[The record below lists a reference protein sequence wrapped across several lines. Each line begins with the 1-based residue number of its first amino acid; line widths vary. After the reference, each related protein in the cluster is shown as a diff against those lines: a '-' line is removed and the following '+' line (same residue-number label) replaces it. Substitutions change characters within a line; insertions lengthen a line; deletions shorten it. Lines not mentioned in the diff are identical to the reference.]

1 MATLVGMTD
10 IITLTGIVAT
20 PPKAMRTNSGLT
32 ICSFRLASSHRR
44 FDRTRNEWVDGDT
57 NWFTVTTFRH
67 LADNVAAS
75 LAKGEHILV
84 VGRLR
89 VRAWESGDRSGTTV
103 EVDAE
108 AIGHDLL
115 WGRTQFTKVPPPRT
129 SAGPSDPARDLSASQ
144 EPAEPPRTDLASP
157 LTASAPLVPSSLS
170 AASAPL
176 VPNAWPSSPTEAG
189 TAAPDDDPGAT
200 TGAGAD
206 SRWHD
211 EVEVPF

>member
-1 MATLVGMTD
+1 MTD

-20 PPKAMRTNSGLT
+20 PPKAMRTGSGLT

-57 NWFTVTTFRH
+57 NWFTVTAFRH

-75 LAKGEHILV
+75 LQKGEHIV
-84 VGRLR
+84 VMGRLR
-89 VRAWESGDRSGTTV
+89 IRAWESGDRSGTTV

-115 WGRTQFTKVPPPRT
+115 WGRTQFTKVPPART
-129 SAGPSDPARDLSASQ
+129 SAAPSDPARDLSAGQ
-144 EPAEPPRTDLASP
+144 EPAEPPRTDVSAP
-157 LTASAPLVPSSLS
+157 PAASAPLAPSLLA

-176 VPNAWPSSPTEAG
+176 VPNAWPSSAPEAG
-189 TAAPDDDPGAT
+189 TAALDDDPGAST
-200 TGAGAD
+200 EARAD